1 MEHPSRDGWITAY
14 VYNADHPDFSEIGDI
29 QVEAVNG
36 RLSVSDDKK
45 KAVQKAWCWS

>member
-36 RLSVSDDKK
+36 RLIRIG
-45 KAVQKAWCWS
+45 